1 MPLRLIGGI
10 LVITGATAVGAV
22 KARRYYS
29 TLTLLKELERG
40 MELVRTQMHYT
51 LYPIPKLL
59 DISGSQLKGAAGT
72 YFKELGNAI
81 SNGVPR
87 HLAYREAMALTGELS
102 LPDDAL
108 MALIEWSETLGHFDP
123 EGENALMKISIDRLH
138 RAYTDF
144 CEDKSSMVKSYTLLG
159 ASAGISL
166 LILMI

>member
-1 MPLRLIGGI
+1 MLLRLIGGL

-22 KARRYYS
+22 KAHRYYN
-29 TLTLLKELERG
+29 TITLLKELERG
-40 MELVRTQMHYT
+40 MELVRSQMNYT

-59 DISGSQLKGAAGT
+59 DITGTQLKGDAGT
-72 YFKELGNAI
+72 YFIQLGKAI

-87 HLAYREAMALTGELS
+87 HLAYREAMAFTGDLL

-108 MALIEWSETLGHFDP
+108 MALIEWSETLGQFDP
-123 EGENALMKISIDRLH
+123 EGENALMKVSINRLH
-138 RAYTDF
+138 KSYTNYS
-144 CEDKSSMVKSYTLLG
+144 EDKSSMVKSYTLLG